1 MSTSTTCDLLL
12 TNAHVLTMDEAFSV
26 YPSGFVAIAGS
37 SILAVGDG
45 ALAAQYQAAETIDCR
60 GRVVMPGLINAH
72 THAPMT
78 MLRGLADDLR
88 LDVWLMGYMMPVE
101 RAFVSPDFVALG
113 TSLACAEMIRSG
125 TTCFA
130 DMYYFEESVAEA
142 TAAAGLRA
150 LCAQTVLKFPSPDAA
165 SFEDSLARAREFITA
180 WKGHPLIVPAP
191 APHAPYTCTTEILRA
206 CAELATEFDVPLH
219 THLSETVFEVEQS
232 RKEHGMPVIPWVK
245 KQRLFD
251 ARVLAAHCVHVDE
264 GEIRALKDA
273 RAGVAHNPTSN
284 LKLGSGIAPVAK
296 MLDLG
301 VNVGI
306 GTDGCASNNDLDM
319 FEEVRLAAL
328 LAKGA
333 SSDPTALPAR
343 QALAMATRIGARAVH
358 LGDITGSLESGKRA
372 DLIVVDIDRTHNTPR
387 FHRDPNAVYS
397 QIVYASKS
405 TDVADVMCH
414 GKWLMRDRQLLT
426 LDEEALH
433 AAARDLARRIDTF
446 LMQRE
451 QSVLQK
457 LIAIGGASEQESFEV
472 QVKARLA
479 SADTVLHA
487 LENGDITVIRAAHYH
502 QYDTYFFFDDPSQ
515 GQLRYRE
522 DEILAEPSSA
532 APPSGLAAPS
542 APARAMPRDEQGKVT
557 NVRARLTLTGQTRE
571 AAFGSVM
578 LSRSRFFAPATHTP
592 RFYREYF
599 KPSREREIE
608 KDRRRWLV
616 AFRGVQFYVH
626 VDRLIIAD
634 RSSTDQP
641 SGLAAPST
649 TATTLAMPNSP
660 ADGFFLEVK
669 SRTWSRRDASDK
681 AAIITELLEHLGARP
696 EQTIE
701 SGYVEL

>member
-1 MSTSTTCDLLL
+1 MPTTCDLLL
-12 TNAHVLTMDEAFSV
+12 TNAHVLTMDDAFTA
-26 YPSGFVAIAGS
+26 YPSGFVAISGS
-37 SILAVGDG
+37 SIVAVGGG
-45 ALAAQYQAAETIDCR
+45 AQAAEYQAAETIDCG
-60 GRVVMPGLINAH
+60 GRVVMPGLVNAH

-101 RAFVSPDFVALG
+101 RAFVQPDFVGLG

-130 DMYYFEESVAEA
+130 DMYYFEESVAKA
-142 TAAAGLRA
+142 TASAGLRA
-150 LCAQTVLKFPSPDAA
+150 LCTQTVLKFPSPDAA
-165 SFEDSLARAREFITA
+165 SFEDSLALAREFIIA
-180 WKGHPLIVPAP
+180 WKGHPLIVPGP

-219 THLSETVFEVEQS
+219 THLSETNFEVEQS

-273 RAGVAHNPTSN
+273 KAGVAHNPTSN
-284 LKLGSGIAPVAK
+284 LKLGSGIAPVTK

-319 FEEVRLAAL
+319 FEEMRLAAL
-328 LAKGA
+328 VAKGV

-358 LGDITGSLESGKRA
+358 LGDITGSLEPGKRA
-372 DLIVVDIDRTHNTPR
+372 DLIVVNLDQTHNTPR
-387 FHRDPNAVYS
+387 FQRDPNAVYS
-397 QIVYASKS
+397 QVVYASKS
-405 TDVADVMCH
+405 TDVVDVMCH
-414 GKWLMRDRQLLT
+414 GKWLMRDRRLLT

-433 AAARDLARRIDTF
+433 AAARDLARRIDAF
-446 LMQRE
+446 LIQRE

-457 LIAIGGASEQESFEV
+457 LIAIGGAAEQESFEV

-479 SADTVLHA
+479 SADTVLRA
-487 LENGDITVIRAAHYH
+487 LADGDITVIRAAHYH
-502 QYDTYFFFDDPSQ
+502 QYDTYFFFDDPAQ

-522 DEILAEPSSA
+522 DEIL
-532 APPSGLAAPS
+532 
-542 APARAMPRDEQGKVT
+542 DDQGKVT

-571 AAFGSVM
+571 AAFGSVL

-616 AFRGVQFYVH
+616 AYRGVQFYVH
-626 VDRLIIAD
+626 VDRL
-634 RSSTDQP
+634 TNP
-641 SGLAAPST
+641 SAE
-649 TATTLAMPNSP
+649 
-660 ADGFFLEVK
+660 GFFLEVK

-681 AAIITELLEHLGARP
+681 SAIITELLDHLGAHP
-696 EQTIE
+696 DATIE
-701 SGYVEL
+701 GGYVEL